1 VRHARLARISSW
13 IRRSRQVTPQPVEDN
28 VFGPNLNQVKRQPVP
43 SPVASPCRRRVDA
56 RRWRETTSWDAGC
69 RPRVRLGQ
77 NHFQGQ
83 RNNNPKKELLD
94 KVTFGFVVG
103 FFFFL
108 RGAQR
113 LGPSMFP
120 STAPET
126 RLQDCLACKPCTGY
140 GLGQRLGRYSR
151 GAIPDRI
158 GTKTNIACLHRLRRP
173 KGWAGG

>member
-1 VRHARLARISSW
+1 MRHARLARISSW

-56 RRWRETTSWDAGC
+56 RRWRKTTSWDAGC

-83 RNNNPKKELLD
+83 RNNNPKKERLD

-103 FFFFL
+103 FFFFAGSPTAWTVNVSWH
-108 RGAQR
+108 RTGDPPA
-113 LGPSMFP
+113 GFP
-120 STAPET
+120 GVQNPAE
-126 RLQDCLACKPCTGY
+126 A
-140 GLGQRLGRYSR
+140 
-151 GAIPDRI
+151 
-158 GTKTNIACLHRLRRP
+158 
-173 KGWAGG
+173 

>member
-1 VRHARLARISSW
+1 MRHARLARISSW
-13 IRRSRQVTPQPVEDN
+13 RRRSRQVTPQPVEDN
-28 VFGPNLNQVKRQPVP
+28 VFGPNLNQVKRQLVLSPVP
-43 SPVASPCRRRVDA
+43 AAAALTPGAGA
-56 RRWRETTSWDAGC
+56 RRPRGTLDAGHGSGSGKTTFRVRETTTRRKSFWIRSPLVSWL
-69 RPRVRLGQ
+69 VS
-77 NHFQGQ
+77 
-83 RNNNPKKELLD
+83 
-94 KVTFGFVVG
+94 
-103 FFFFL
+103 FFL